1 MGRSEFL
8 KNKDTTQQIA
18 ECQNFQPVN
27 IGDSGRRM
35 KQRNLDIKDED
46 SQQKCDVIGALYSIR
61 PPCGEG
67 QLDRQ

>member
-1 MGRSEFL
+1 MGHSEFL
-8 KNKDTTQQIA
+8 KNKDTTPTD
-18 ECQNFQPVN
+18 CRVTKLPVN

-46 SQQKCDVIGALYSIR
+46 SQQKWDVIGALYSIR

-67 QLDRQ
+67 QLERQ